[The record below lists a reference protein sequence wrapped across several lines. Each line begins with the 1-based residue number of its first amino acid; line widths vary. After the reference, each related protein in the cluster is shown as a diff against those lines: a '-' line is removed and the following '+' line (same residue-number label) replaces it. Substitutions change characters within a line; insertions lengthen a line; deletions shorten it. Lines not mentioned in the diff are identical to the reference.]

1 MTTFNDGPIMRQS
14 VMSVLNQTYEDLELI
29 IVDDGSGPETKAVLD
44 ELADPRVRVLPQAN
58 DGVSSARNRGL
69 HHAVGD
75 YICFLDA
82 DDVRSPWAFAEVAR
96 TIEKTEAE
104 LILVRGVF
112 SGERTKLEA
121 FFDEP
126 QALKFIEELNASDSA
141 DLATRKAWAVS
152 LEPQPANK
160 FIARSV
166 IERGKLRF
174 PNDHFFEDILFHAM
188 TIAHARSIEL
198 IDSRSYTYFQRQLH
212 RQTTGSN
219 GTIRFDI
226 IGTARVTLQLFQEH
240 PDFGNARQRG
250 ALMLSVLRLLR
261 WCEENIAVYHRFAFR
276 MALRE
281 TFRGINPLYFILP
294 ENTPDPRD
302 EREDL
307 SRYAREI
314 MV

>member
-1 MTTFNDGPIMRQS
+1 M
-14 VMSVLNQTYEDLELI
+14 
-29 IVDDGSGPETKAVLD
+29 A
-44 ELADPRVRVLPQAN
+44 
-58 DGVSSARNRGL
+58 
-69 HHAVGD
+69 
-75 YICFLDA
+75 
-82 DDVRSPWAFAEVAR
+82 
-96 TIEKTEAE
+96 
-104 LILVRGVF
+104 
-112 SGERTKLEA
+112 
-121 FFDEP
+121 
-126 QALKFIEELNASDSA
+126 
-141 DLATRKAWAVS
+141 
-152 LEPQPANK
+152 
-160 FIARSV
+160 
-166 IERGKLRF
+166 
-174 PNDHFFEDILFHAM
+174 
-188 TIAHARSIEL
+188 IAHARSIEL